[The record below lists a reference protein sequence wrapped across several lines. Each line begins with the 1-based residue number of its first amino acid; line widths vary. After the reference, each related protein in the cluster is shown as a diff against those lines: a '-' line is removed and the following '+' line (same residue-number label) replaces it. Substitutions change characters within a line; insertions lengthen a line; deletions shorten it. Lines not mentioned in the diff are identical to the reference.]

1 MMSNQSRIR
10 VELYEQR
17 YKAQWDKLVRQSKN
31 GVFLFY
37 RDYMEYH
44 ADRFNDFSLLFFQDD
59 QLLALMPANRI
70 DNTVVSHGGLTFGGI
85 VCDALMTTY
94 QMLEIFSVLID
105 HLRAQGIKNLIYK
118 PVPRMYHTLP
128 AEEDLYALFL
138 SNARL
143 LRRDVSSVIV
153 RGQNAPSAEVRQ
165 TSLQKSK
172 SLGIEVAQTS
182 DFSEFMSIVAAGLK
196 SRYEVLPV
204 HTAVEMELLAGRF
217 PDNIKLFTASRGGKL
232 LAGVVVYEN
241 STVAHSQY
249 ISTTS
254 KGRALGAL
262 DAVFDALL
270 HEIYRDKPC
279 FDFGKSTTG
288 NGRNL
293 NLGLIRNKES
303 YGARATVYD
312 FYELDL

>member
-1 MMSNQSRIR
+1 MSHGSSIR
-10 VELYEQR
+10 VERYEP
-17 YKAQWDKLVRQSKN
+17 KHKNCWDDLVRRSKN

-44 ADRFNDFSLLFFQDD
+44 IDRFIDASLLFFEDD
-59 QLLALMPANRI
+59 RLVALLPANQI
-70 DNTVVSHGGLTFGGI
+70 DDTVVSHGGLTFGGV

-94 QMLEIFSVLID
+94 RMLGIFSALID
-105 HLRAQGIKNLIYK
+105 HLRAQGIKKLIYK
-118 PVPRMYHTLP
+118 PIPRMYHTLP

-143 LRRDVSSVIV
+143 FLRDVSSVIA

-165 TSLQKSK
+165 MSLQKSK
-172 SLGIEVAQTS
+172 SFGIEVAQTS

-196 SRYEVLPV
+196 SRYGVLPV
-204 HTAVEMELLAGRF
+204 HTAAEMELLAGRF
-217 PDNIKLFTASRGGKL
+217 PENIKLFTARRGGKL

-241 STVAHSQY
+241 STVAHAQY

-279 FDFGKSTTG
+279 FDFGKSTAG
-288 NGRNL
+288 NGRSL